1 MQLLNVIK
9 GKQTELVTNITARM
23 NPNHR
28 YIALDVFRGL
38 TICLMILVNAQ
49 GDHQYT
55 YALLRHADW
64 NGFTVADW
72 VFPSFLFAVGN
83 ALCFAVKK
91 WDNMPQAQV
100 LAKIFKRSGLLF
112 LLGFL
117 LYWFP
122 FVSFNAGGHI
132 ALKPFSETRV
142 LGVLQRIALC
152 YCVAALLIHYLKD
165 KGVFIISAI
174 ILISYH
180 FILLWFGEP
189 GHELTMTG
197 NAGTR
202 LDLWLLGANHMGKGE
217 VIPFEPEGL
226 LSTLPAIVNVVAGYL
241 AGRYIQQAGKTVK
254 MLVRLLLAGCG
265 LIVLALCWNFSLP
278 INKDLWSSSY
288 VLLSVGLDCIFLA
301 AIIYVIDFR
310 RITRFSYFFEVFGK
324 NALFIYLLSEIV
336 AILMRG
342 AHIYGFIYN
351 HIFKFAGMYFGSLLF
366 SLWFMFICWLAGWWL
381 DKRKIYIRV

>member
-1 MQLLNVIK
+1 
-9 GKQTELVTNITARM
+9 M
-23 NPNHR
+23 NPQHR
-28 YIALDVFRGL
+28 YVALDVFRGL

-64 NGFTVADW
+64 NGFTPADW

-91 WDNMPQAQV
+91 WENMPQPQV

-122 FVSFNAGGHI
+122 FVSFWAGGHI
-132 ALKPFSETRV
+132 ALKPFGETRV
-142 LGVLQRIALC
+142 MGVLQRIALC
-152 YCVAALLIHYLKD
+152 YCMAALLVYYLKD
-165 KGVFIISAI
+165 KGAFIVSAI
-174 ILISYH
+174 ILIAYY
-180 FILLWFGEP
+180 FILIWFGEP
-189 GHELTMTG
+189 GHELSMTG

-202 LDLWLLGANHMGKGE
+202 LDLWLLGANHMSHGE
-217 VIPFEPEGL
+217 VTPFEPEGL
-226 LSTLPAIVNVVAGYL
+226 LSTLPAIANVVAGYL

-254 MLVRLLLAGCG
+254 MLVRLLMTGSG
-265 LIVLALCWNFSLP
+265 LIALALCWNISFP
-278 INKDLWSSSY
+278 INRNLWSSSY
-288 VLLSVGLDCIFLA
+288 VLLTVGLDFIILA
-301 AIIYVIDFR
+301 AIIYLIDFK

-324 NALFIYLLSEIV
+324 NALFIYLLSEMM

-342 AHIYGFIYN
+342 VHLYGFIYN
-351 HIFKFAGMYFGSLLF
+351 HIFKFAGMYSGSLLF
-366 SLWFMFICWLAGWWL
+366 SIWFMFMCWLAGWWL
-381 DKRKIYIRV
+381 NKRKIYIRV